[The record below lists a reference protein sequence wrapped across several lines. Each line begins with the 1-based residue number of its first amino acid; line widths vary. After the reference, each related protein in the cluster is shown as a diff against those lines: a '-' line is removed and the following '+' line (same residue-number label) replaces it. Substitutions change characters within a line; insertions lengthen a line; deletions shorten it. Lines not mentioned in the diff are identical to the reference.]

1 MIWIS
6 STFDEDFYL
15 FSGSCITNRNFY
27 NFCYKLICSIF
38 SSLVHETSQ
47 MRINYTPFAIY
58 CHPKTCLRFLQ
69 LSAEERETV
78 SLLHKKFCIRFSFT
92 YWIYFPGT
100 NIESP
105 RWIVN
110 AQFSINRH
118 FDAVTT
124 CESWTPRC
132 RPNLWKRRFDTDRK
146 ALKQPVGKLVVQS
159 IGEPFPLC
167 RS

>member
-1 MIWIS
+1 MTEEEAEKQEFKFLHSDDSDTVCLYLNIILEKYGKYVLTEYMIKNRNK
-6 STFDEDFYL
+6 DKDFYL

-47 MRINYTPFAIY
+47 MRINYAPFAIY

-92 YWIYFPGT
+92 Y
-100 NIESP
+100 
-105 RWIVN
+105 
-110 AQFSINRH
+110 
-118 FDAVTT
+118 
-124 CESWTPRC
+124 
-132 RPNLWKRRFDTDRK
+132 
-146 ALKQPVGKLVVQS
+146 
-159 IGEPFPLC
+159 
-167 RS
+167 